1 MFQRNGRKAAA
12 AANPTNKESPGLD
25 RAPGSERSSEAPDN
39 ADSCLA
45 RHADALSF
53 RVGRTVHAACAERQN
68 EEKRQHPHGNTL
80 TPRPPDCAEIESP
93 ALIPPALSLALIPVV
108 RS

>member
-1 MFQRNGRKAAA
+1 M
-12 AANPTNKESPGLD
+12 ANRTDKGKSGLD
-25 RAPGSERSSEAPDN
+25 RTTCPSRLSEPPDD

-45 RHADALSF
+45 RHVDALPF
-53 RVGRTVHAACAERQN
+53 RVWRTVHAACAERQN